1 MSGWD
6 QFKPEQGDAA
16 ITYLRQ
22 IFGQIVDLVYQ
33 GNTNGGAPVDSTIG
47 AFMSVFGAGAYF
59 LGMLFFVWHVVM
71 GMLKSGEDGRF
82 LGNKSSQVMRPVR
95 VLVGS
100 TLLFPAKNGFS
111 LIQILVL
118 WLALQGAGMG
128 SKSFIAVLNFFKETQ
143 MILQP
148 SLPDARPL
156 VLSIARSELC
166 KEAMNKHFSETGS
179 EARVSFKSRDIS
191 HSSNLGHSGSDQ
203 TIGYGP
209 STTVHYREYSWRVD
223 GDGFDNE
230 MICGGLQFQTKWEGV
245 ESNKGVEQLKNPIYM
260 AHAEGINAIIERVR
274 PPIKSLVADNQKP
287 STGFVQSAIND
298 YTSIMSRAAAKAVN
312 ETNAKATTD
321 FIKYAEDGG
330 FMYAGTWVGHINR
343 MNDAVQ
349 QTLNDLPTTKSLPLS
364 DRFDDVSLRTYHDYL
379 IALDQATRSSNE
391 NIALAYQNNVGTV
404 GGDDGAISK
413 VNEFVSNFFM
423 GMTRLTIGG
432 IAGDNTSHLTQMRAF
447 GDNLLI
453 AAELAAVGM
462 AATAGG
468 SDSLVAKVTVGT
480 AFSIPAALQALG
492 GILTTALLSVFV
504 FGLMLAVYI
513 PFVPLISWIMGV
525 LNWLLLVAEAVLASP
540 LFAAAHISPNGEEE
554 IGTAG
559 EGYRMLTG
567 LVMKP
572 SLMVIALIVAL
583 TLQNSVA
590 GFINDSFMPYAQG
603 VQSGSMVGFVK
614 YLGLIAVYVLMMLA
628 LVHACMALIHWL
640 PDRAMLWL
648 GRSVAGLGGS
658 ERVESETKGGMERF
672 GNQAF
677 NAGMKGITAAENNAA
692 LEEGKRTTEPAANR
706 ESRASKGYNNRQTLS

>member
-1 MSGWD
+1 MSGNWD

-16 ITYLRQ
+16 ITYLREV
-22 IFGQIVDLVYQ
+22 FGQIVDLVYQ
-33 GNTNGGAPVDSTIG
+33 GNTNSGAPVDSTIG
-47 AFMSVFGAGAYF
+47 AFMTVFGTGAYF
-59 LGMLFFVWHVVM
+59 LGMLFFTWHVLV
-71 GMLKSGEDGRF
+71 GMVRSGEDGRF
-82 LGNKSSQVMRPVR
+82 LGQKGSQVMRPVR
-95 VLVGS
+95 SVVGT
-100 TLLFPAKNGFS
+100 TLLLPAKNGFS

-128 SKSFIAVLNFFKETQ
+128 SKSFIAVLNFFKDTQ

-179 EARVSFKSRDIS
+179 EARVAFKSRDIS
-191 HSSNLGHSGSDQ
+191 HSSNLGHSGSDH

-209 STTVHYREYSWRVD
+209 STTVHYREYSWRAD
-223 GDGFDNE
+223 GDGFNNE
-230 MICGGLQFQTKWEGV
+230 MICGGLQFQTKWEGI
-245 ESNKGVEQLKNPIYM
+245 ESNKGVEQLKNPIYI

-274 PPIKSLVADNQKP
+274 PPIKSLVIDNQKP
-287 STGFVQSAIND
+287 PTGFVQSAIND
-298 YTSIMSRAAAKAVN
+298 YTSIMTRAAAQAIN

-330 FMYAGTWVGHINR
+330 FMYAGTWIGHINR

-349 QTLNDLPTTKSLPLS
+349 QTLNDLPATKSLPLS
-364 DRFDDVSLRTYHDYL
+364 DQFDEVSLRTYHDYL
-379 IALDQATRSSNE
+379 ITLDQATRSPNE

-432 IAGDNTSHLTQMRAF
+432 IAGDNLSHLTQMRAF

-453 AAELAAVGM
+453 AAELAAVGL

-480 AFSIPAALQALG
+480 GFSIPAAIQALG
-492 GILTTALLSVFV
+492 GLLTTALLSVFV

-513 PFVPLISWIMGV
+513 PFVPLISWIMAI

-559 EGYRMLTG
+559 EGYRMLTA

-572 SLMVIALIVAL
+572 SLMVISLIVAII
-583 TLQNSVA
+583 LQNSIA
-590 GFINDSFMPYAQG
+590 GFINAVFMPYAQG

-614 YLGLIAVYVLMMLA
+614 YLGLIAVYVLMMLS

-640 PDRAMLWL
+640 PDRAMLWM

-692 LEEGKRTTEPAANR
+692 LKEGQRTTEPAANPP
-706 ESRASKGYNNRQTLS
+706 SNAAKGYNNRQTL